1 MSKSTSIFSAL
12 ICTFIWGTTFIAQD
26 TGMKVIGPYVFNGVR
41 FFVGFLALVPF
52 YLLLEKKNTYKV
64 LSKNKKKFIN
74 LSILIGL
81 FLFLGTVFQ
90 QVALLYTDVANAA
103 FFTIFY
109 VPMVPI
115 IVFFL
120 YKKNIHWSVWLSVVL
135 CVIGGYLLTNF
146 NDATVRLGDTLV
158 ILGAV
163 FWSLHIIFIGKIIE
177 EFNAPILIG
186 LIQTII
192 VSFFSIILALIFE
205 DIVLKNI
212 LEQKTQILYA
222 GILSGGIAFV
232 LQIYAQKNISPAPAA
247 IIFSLEGVFA
257 TIAAWIIL
265 SQILNLNNIL
275 GCIFI
280 LVGVLISQ
288 LLPEINVLRINN
300 NKKY

>member
-1 MSKSTSIFSAL
+1 MSKSASIFSAL
-12 ICTFIWGTTFIAQD
+12 ICTLIWGTTFIAQD
-26 TGMKVIGPYVFNGVR
+26 TGMKVIGPYIFNGVR
-41 FFVGFLALVPF
+41 FFVGFLTLIPF
-52 YLLLEKKNTYKV
+52 YFLLEKKNTYKEV
-64 LSKNKKKFIN
+64 SKNHKKFFN

-81 FLFLGTVFQ
+81 FLFFGTLFQ

-120 YKKNIHWSVWLSVVL
+120 FKKNIHWSVWPSVIL

-146 NDATVRLGDTLV
+146 HDATVRLGDTLV
-158 ILGAV
+158 VLGAV
-163 FWSLHIIFIGKIIE
+163 FWSLHIIFVGKIIK

-186 LIQTII
+186 LIQTLI
-192 VSFFSIILALIFE
+192 VSLCSIILAIAFE
-205 DIVLKNI
+205 DIIIKNI
-212 LEQKTQILYA
+212 LEQKIQILYA

-265 SQILNLNNIL
+265 SQILNINNIV
-275 GCIFI
+275 GCVFI
-280 LVGVLISQ
+280 LAGVLFSQ
-288 LLPEINVLRINN
+288 LLPEMKLSK
-300 NKKY
+300 NK

>member
-1 MSKSTSIFSAL
+1 MSKSLSIFSAL

-26 TGMKVIGPYVFNGVR
+26 TGMRVIGPYVFNGVR

-64 LSKNKKKFIN
+64 ISKNKTKFFY

-81 FLFLGTVFQ
+81 FLFFGTVFQ
-90 QVALLYTDVANAA
+90 QVALLNTDVANAA

-115 IVFFL
+115 IIFFL
-120 YKKNIHWSVWLSVVL
+120 FKKNIHWSVWPSVIL

-146 NDATVRLGDTLV
+146 HDATVRLGDTLV
-158 ILGAV
+158 VIGAI

-186 LIQTII
+186 LIQTMI
-192 VSFFSIILALIFE
+192 VSVCSIILALLFE
-205 DIVLKNI
+205 DFILKNI
-212 LEQKTQILYA
+212 LDQKIQILYA

-232 LQIYAQKNISPAPAA
+232 FQIYAQKNISPAPAA

-275 GCIFI
+275 GCSFI

-288 LLPEINVLRINN
+288 LLPEIRAS
-300 NKKY
+300 KHKQ